1 MATFW
6 AAISIFMM
14 IILENTKLSF
24 KISIAVKAGAIV
36 G

>member
-1 MATFW
+1 MATHK
-6 AAISIFMM
+6 AAIAIIMM
-14 IILENTKLSF
+14 IIMENAKLSF

>member
-1 MATFW
+1 MAIHK
-6 AAISIFMM
+6 AAIAIIMM
-14 IILENTKLSF
+14 IIMDNVKLSF